1 MLKYYGIIRDAAKVI
16 EKAAADVSSA
26 LNDEIIE
33 QEPDFTNQMIG
44 SIRQAM
50 NGYRKRGI
58 HWEAKTLTDRGRNS
72 QESVYGADFMGVLNI
87 DLSDYRVS
95 KGFLAQAKLIRE
107 GRDLNNSE
115 YDRMQNQCERMLRI
129 SPASFVFLYSKDGI
143 YVVSAI
149 SIVSTNRIDPYNL
162 YGRSIRRFYEEHFSS
177 FIGDRRLNM
186 PHVDALKDIAREF
199 EARSALALSAKE
211 IIDA

>member
-1 MLKYYGIIRDAAKVI
+1 MLKNYGIIRDAAKVI
-16 EKAAADVSSA
+16 EKAAVDIVSA
-26 LNDEIIE
+26 LNNEIIE

-50 NGYRKRGI
+50 DGYRNRGI
-58 HWEAKTLTDRGRNS
+58 RWEAKTLTALGRSS
-72 QESVYGADFMGVLNI
+72 QESEYGADFMGVLNI

-143 YVVSAI
+143 YVVPAI
-149 SIVSTNRIDPYNL
+149 SIVSTNRIDPYDL

-177 FIGDRRLNM
+177 FIGDRCLNI
-186 PHVDALKDIAREF
+186 PHVDALKDIARQF
-199 EARSALALSAKE
+199 EA
-211 IIDA
+211 